1 MDGEKEYSINYKYVC
16 ECCHIKTNNK
26 NTYNKHLLTKK
37 HKNISC
43 KIAEFD
49 GNKMVINDNKMIING
64 IIYFPGDKKYWC
76 GKCHYCTDNKYDWAK
91 HISSPKHIFNHPPP
105 PSVTKYTCKCGKKY
119 KYRSGLSRH
128 KSKCTGCKL
137 QNKLLQDENKSC
149 NILKNITNGKLTT
162 DEQLAAV
169 LKIIMQQQ
177 KTINKLI
184 ETQGEIIPKIGN
196 NNNNKININVFLN
209 ERCKNAMNLNEFIS
223 KIKVSMEDLD
233 YTHNNGFVKGISNIF
248 TKQLN
253 DLEITERPIHC
264 SNTKKLQFY
273 VKDDDIWCKDTHHK
287 KLNRMIRG
295 ISTKQHQQLKIWTE
309 ENPSFRKDKKLYEKY
324 TQIIFNMIEEEEDEA
339 KGAKDM
345 IKIKKNIGDDIKL
358 KGVISP

>member
-1 MDGEKEYSINYKYVC
+1 
-16 ECCHIKTNNK
+16 
-26 NTYNKHLLTKK
+26 
-37 HKNISC
+37 
-43 KIAEFD
+43 
-49 GNKMVINDNKMIING
+49 
-64 IIYFPGDKKYWC
+64 
-76 GKCHYCTDNKYDWAK
+76 
-91 HISSPKHIFNHPPP
+91 
-105 PSVTKYTCKCGKKY
+105 
-119 KYRSGLSRH
+119 
-128 KSKCTGCKL
+128 
-137 QNKLLQDENKSC
+137 
-149 NILKNITNGKLTT
+149 
-162 DEQLAAV
+162 
-169 LKIIMQQQ
+169 MQQQ
-177 KTINKLI
+177 ETINKLI

-273 VKDDDIWCKDTHHK
+273 VKDDDIWRKDTHHK

>member
-1 MDGEKEYSINYKYVC
+1 MSINSK
-16 ECCHIKTNNK
+16 
-26 NTYNKHLLTKK
+26 
-37 HKNISC
+37 
-43 KIAEFD
+43 
-49 GNKMVINDNKMIING
+49 
-64 IIYFPGDKKYWC
+64 KKYNC
-76 GKCHYCTDNKYDWAK
+76 VNCCYYTDNKYDWAK
-91 HISSPKHIFNHPPP
+91 HISRPKHIINVGNINKFA
-105 PSVTKYTCKCGKKY
+105 CECGKKY
-119 KYRSGLSRH
+119 KYQSGLSRH
-128 KSKCTGCKL
+128 KSKCKL
-137 QNKLLQDENKSC
+137 KNKNKNEYC
-149 NILKNITNGKLTT
+149 DVLKNITNGKLTT
-162 DEQLAAV
+162 DEQLTAV
-169 LKIIMQQQ
+169 LKVMMQQQ
-177 KTINKLI
+177 ETINKLI

-273 VKDDDIWCKDTHHK
+273 IKDDDIWRKDTYHK

-295 ISTKQHQQLKIWTE
+295 ISTKQHQQLKVWTE

>member
-1 MDGEKEYSINYKYVC
+1 MSINSK
-16 ECCHIKTNNK
+16 
-26 NTYNKHLLTKK
+26 
-37 HKNISC
+37 
-43 KIAEFD
+43 
-49 GNKMVINDNKMIING
+49 
-64 IIYFPGDKKYWC
+64 KKYNC
-76 GKCHYCTDNKYDWAK
+76 INCCYYTDNKYDWSK
-91 HISSPKHIFNHPPP
+91 HISRPKHIINVGNIKKFA
-105 PSVTKYTCKCGKKY
+105 CKCGKKY
-119 KYRSGLSRH
+119 KYQSGLSRH
-128 KSKCTGCKL
+128 KSKCELK
-137 QNKLLQDENKSC
+137 NENKTESC
-149 NILKNITNGKLTT
+149 NILKKITNGKLTT

-177 KTINKLI
+177 ETINKLI

-209 ERCKNAMNLNEFIS
+209 ERCKNAMNINEFIS

-273 VKDDDIWCKDTHHK
+273 VKDDDIWRKDTYHK
-287 KLNRMIRG
+287 KLNRMIRR

-309 ENPSFRKDKKLYEKY
+309 ENPSFREDKKLYAKY
-324 TQIIFNMIEEEEDEA
+324 TQIIFNMIEEDVDTEKEE
-339 KGAKDM
+339 KQ
-345 IKIKKNIGDDIKL
+345 IQNIKKNIGYDINL
-358 KGVISP
+358 KDIVISQ

>member
-1 MDGEKEYSINYKYVC
+1 MS
-16 ECCHIKTNNK
+16 
-26 NTYNKHLLTKK
+26 TK
-37 HKNISC
+37 SQ
-43 KIAEFD
+43 
-49 GNKMVINDNKMIING
+49 
-64 IIYFPGDKKYWC
+64 KKYNC
-76 GKCHYCTDNKYDWAK
+76 INCCYYTDNKYDWDK
-91 HISSPKHIFNHPPP
+91 HISRPKHIIKCGGFI
-105 PSVTKYTCKCGKKY
+105 PSMTKFLCECGKKY
-119 KYRSGLSRH
+119 KYQSGLSRH
-128 KSKCTGCKL
+128 KSKCKL
-137 QNKLLQDENKSC
+137 QNKNEYCDV
-149 NILKNITNGKLTT
+149 LKNITNGKLTT
-162 DEQLAAV
+162 DEQLTAV
-169 LKIIMQQQ
+169 LKVMMQQQ
-177 KTINKLI
+177 ETINKLI

-209 ERCKNAMNLNEFIS
+209 ERCKNAMNINEFIS

-273 VKDDDIWCKDTHHK
+273 IKDDDIWRKDTYHK

-309 ENPSFRKDKKLYEKY
+309 ENPGFRKDQKLYAKY
-324 TQIIFNMIEEEEDEA
+324 TQIIFNMIEEEEDEE

>member
-1 MDGEKEYSINYKYVC
+1 MSINSK
-16 ECCHIKTNNK
+16 
-26 NTYNKHLLTKK
+26 
-37 HKNISC
+37 
-43 KIAEFD
+43 
-49 GNKMVINDNKMIING
+49 
-64 IIYFPGDKKYWC
+64 KKYNC
-76 GKCHYCTDNKYDWAK
+76 VNCCYYTDNKYDWAK
-91 HISSPKHIFNHPPP
+91 HISRPKHIINVGNINKFA
-105 PSVTKYTCKCGKKY
+105 CKCGKKY
-119 KYRSGLSRH
+119 KYQSGLSRH
-128 KSKCTGCKL
+128 KSKCKL
-137 QNKLLQDENKSC
+137 KNKLQDENKSC
-149 NILKNITNGKLTT
+149 DILKKITNGKLTT

-177 KTINKLI
+177 ETINKLI

-209 ERCKNAMNLNEFIS
+209 ERCKNAMNINEFIS

-273 VKDDDIWCKDTHHK
+273 IKDDDIWQKDTHHK

-358 KGVISP
+358 KGIISP